1 MVDVARLTVTLDSS
15 DLAKGKGQLKVFA
28 TEGKRTEA
36 QIVRS
41 ADRMEKELAQT
52 AIAAQKLSKGFRG
65 NGMRNAAM
73 QLSQVG
79 QQTMATGNLI
89 QSLAIQLPDL
99 ALGFGAVGIMGGVA
113 AGALLPLAA
122 NALGLGEQ
130 SETLAEQIDAVSE
143 ALAQQEAAAELAGMS
158 TAQLDQ
164 KYGQFASTMQ
174 TTLSMLSN
182 IAARE
187 AQRQIDGLSE
197 SLGDLLGTAGDGEGR
212 AALAGFF
219 DVNIMLAFTDKA
231 REARA
236 EARGLTQ
243 EFQSAQR
250 ALVDANGDIDQQIM
264 ATQRLLSAAN
274 DLALSKDGINNQEA
288 ELIKQLSEALEV
300 MIAQKE
306 ATLDAGSAAASLAA
320 EARAL
325 ADPIGAAADEAA
337 RLANNLNAAMAAQ
350 RSSNLASQYAQYGAG
365 RVAGEGL
372 IRENSALYGGNGD
385 VLTAEKARLANLA
398 KRAEKSSRSGGISKA
413 AREAQRSQNE
423 LDREAERIIEGLKS
437 AHDKYNDSIAQATKL
452 REAGVLSQEQYNAQ
466 VAQLGQEFK
475 DQQPFVREYKDSLID
490 AAMGGADAF
499 DSLRDAIIRAGLEYA
514 LFGTGQFA
522 PSGGGG
528 WGGLL
533 TGLLPSFDGGGF
545 TGSGS
550 RTGGMDGKGGTLAMV
565 HPNETV
571 VDHTKGQSVGGG
583 SVELIVRNE
592 PGTLVEIARNEAGA
606 AIRQAEPGIQDR
618 AVKGAQMAFR
628 RTKQGW
634 SP

>member
-1 MVDVARLTVTLDSS
+1 MVDVARLKVTLDST
-15 DLAKGKGQLKVFA
+15 DLATGKGQLKIFA

-36 QIVRS
+36 QIVKS

-52 AIAAQKLSKGFRG
+52 AVAARNLSKGFRG
-65 NGMRNAAM
+65 NGMRQASM
-73 QLSQVG
+73 QLSQVA
-79 QQTMATGNLI
+79 QQGAVTGNYL
-89 QSLAIQLPDL
+89 QALAIQLPDL
-99 ALGFGAVGIMGGVA
+99 ALGFGTVGIFAGIA

-158 TAQLDQ
+158 TAQLEQ
-164 KYGQFASTMQ
+164 RYGRFASTMQ
-174 TTLSMLSN
+174 TTLDMLSG

-231 REARA
+231 RAARA
-236 EARGLTQ
+236 EARGLTS

-274 DLALSKDGINNQEA
+274 DLALSKDGINDQEA
-288 ELIKQLSEALEV
+288 ELIKQLSEGLEV

-306 ATLDAGSAAASLAA
+306 ATLDAGSAAADLAA
-320 EARAL
+320 EARTL

-337 RLANNLNAAMAAQ
+337 RLANNLNSAMAAQ

-398 KRAEKSSRSGGISKA
+398 RRAAKSPRSGGISKA
-413 AREAQRSQNE
+413 AREAQRAQNG

-437 AHDKYNDSIAQATKL
+437 AHDKYNDSLAQATKL

-522 PSGGGG
+522 PEGGGG
-528 WGGLL
+528 FGGLL
-533 TGLLPSFDGGGF
+533 GGLLSFDGGGY

-550 RTGGMDGKGGTLAMV
+550 RSGGIDGKGGFPALL

-571 VDHTKGQSVGGG
+571 TDHSKGQKSGGG
-583 SVELIVRNE
+583 VEIVVRSE
-592 PGTLVEIARNEAGA
+592 PGTIVQIARNEAGA
-606 AIRQAEPGIQDR
+606 AIRQATPGIASQ
-618 AVKGAQMAFR
+618 GMSMAQKSFR
-628 RTKQGW
+628 NSKQGW
-634 SP
+634 QP